1 MNGTTSKTTAI
12 QLLRAYHDNIQNP
25 DKAAALFADDGVVEL
40 PTVKARAQGRDAI
53 RGLVQGLL
61 KKIPDFRFKNIQVW
75 IETPDKVF
83 AEYSVEALVPDTG
96 KIYKQTY
103 AGVLI
108 AEGGRV
114 KLLREALDTAEAA
127 RAFSKD

>member
-1 MNGTTSKTTAI
+1 MNDTTSKTTAI

-61 KKIPDFRFKNIQVW
+61 KKIPDFRFINTQVW

-108 AEGGRV
+108 AEGGRI

-127 RAFSKD
+127 RAFSKN